1 MAQALQEAF
10 ERCLKRYPTVQL
22 TLDEFRARIDDIVSR
37 EMGLP
42 DEQSRMDAVARI
54 HCEDLFLATACSRQ
68 DRIAWEYFAD
78 IYLPLLR
85 NFSARACGSPDDGE
99 DLAQEIITKLL
110 KEQNHLAGYNG
121 RGSLAGWLRAA
132 VSHAAVDR
140 FRRKRKQ
147 ISLEDL
153 PANSP
158 QPALTDPG
166 TKAEEEIFDARW
178 STVISG
184 IANEIV
190 SRLPARDRV
199 LLGLYYLRGVTLQT
213 IRKQLGIHE
222 ATASRWL
229 EKLRRDI
236 RKQVEAELRKK
247 HGLRSS
253 EIQSLWNQISV
264 SSVAGPIAEAL
275 SAATGPGAMEGE
287 DAGAG
292 IPKKN
297 ARRDD

>member
-1 MAQALQEAF
+1 MPQALQEAF

-22 TLDEFRARIDDIVSR
+22 SLDEFQARIDEILPR
-37 EMGLP
+37 EMRPP

-54 HCEDLFLATACSRQ
+54 HCEDLFLATACSRHN
-68 DRIAWEYFAD
+68 RVAWEYFAD

-110 KEQNHLAGYNG
+110 KEQNRLAGYTG

-147 ISLEDL
+147 VSLEEL

-158 QPALTDPG
+158 QMALADPG
-166 TKAEEEIFDARW
+166 TKAEEELFDARW

-184 IANEIV
+184 IANDIV
-190 SRLPARDRV
+190 SRLPAQDRV
-199 LLGLYYLRGVTLQT
+199 LLGLYFLRGVTLQT

-247 HGLRSS
+247 HGLRSG
-253 EIQSLWNQISV
+253 EIQSLWKQISV

-275 SAATGPGAMEGE
+275 SAATGPGAVEGE
-287 DAGAG
+287 DPDAG
-292 IPKKN
+292 ISKN
-297 ARRDD
+297 NAKRGD